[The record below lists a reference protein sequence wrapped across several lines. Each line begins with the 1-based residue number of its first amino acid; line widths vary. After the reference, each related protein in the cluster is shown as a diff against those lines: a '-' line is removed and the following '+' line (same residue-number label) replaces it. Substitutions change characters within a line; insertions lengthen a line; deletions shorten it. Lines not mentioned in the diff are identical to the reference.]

1 MRTLNNLTKM
11 KDSFWTFLSSSRY
24 EYAARYYL
32 ELGVDVIIT
41 DYPDVLKSVVEAYFG
56 SKGTQ

>member
-1 MRTLNNLTKM
+1 M